1 MNLENNLQN
10 NFFIKKIIYS
20 DQKCGTFQQI
30 FREKILVFLLLLFPL
45 LCFTNKSQ
53 GNGVCAKKS
62 ASGSTTAFLV
72 FGSPLVCFTN
82 HSIMVFGQKVSI
94 QVPHHQSFL
103 RALCILAI
111 ETSLQNCS
119 QQVRRTHSSRLP
131 FKFKFY
137 STGWFL
143 RRSSTSSGT
152 KSQP

>member
-1 MNLENNLQN
+1 MWDTPIDILEKKNC
-10 NFFIKKIIYS
+10 FFCFCFSLCSVLLTSHKAMVSGKKVSIW
-20 DQKCGTFQQI
+20 
-30 FREKILVFLLLLFPL
+30 
-45 LCFTNKSQ
+45 
-53 GNGVCAKKS
+53 
-62 ASGSTTAFLV
+62 STTAFLA
-72 FGSPLVCFTN
+72 FGSPLLSFTN
-82 HSIMVFGQKVSI
+82 HSIMVFHLGPSPSI
-94 QVPHHQSFL
+94 IPPS
-103 RALCILAI
+103 LCILAI